1 MSLRNN
7 IILGVLASM
16 VIFGS
21 IGYAQ
26 DPEGDLLAGPSVQDE
41 EVTQEDMRAEHARV
55 TGKAKQN
62 HQNKEQFRLWLKT
75 LQSLDLTKEQQEEVH
90 SLVEKLHKAQK
101 GFQKEHGKEM
111 KELRKK
117 SIEAKKNGNDISDDV
132 GNRTRELLAMAPD
145 PTEHQSKAWLL
156 LTEEQQTDF
165 KEKYQIAVDKLS
177 KEREKRMQRDVPMM
191 DDVDQRRDHRQRDVD
206 SDDRQIRVK
215 QNHQRGDR
223 QIVGDSTDQAAMRSI
238 KFLRRL
244 QRLRD
249 QNQ

>member
-1 MSLRNN
+1 MKPRLSNL
-7 IILGVLASM
+7 IGLLFSMTVLGGTSM
-16 VIFGS
+16 
-21 IGYAQ
+21 AQ
-26 DPEGDLLAGPSVQDE
+26 EPADDLLAGPSVQDE
-41 EVTQEDMRAEHARV
+41 VVTDEDMR
-55 TGKAKQN
+55 
-62 HQNKEQFRLWLKT
+62 KEKLFRSKDGMNRQEQGQMRTWLST
-75 LQSLDLTKEQQEEVH
+75 LQSLDLTQAQQTEVRTIIR
-90 SLVEKLHKAQK
+90 SLHKAQEE
-101 GFQKEHGKEM
+101 FQKKHGEEVG
-111 KELRKK
+111 ELRKK
-117 SIEAKKNGNDISDDV
+117 SKEAKKNGNDIPDDV

-145 PTEHQSKAWLL
+145 PTEYQSKAWVL

-223 QIVGDSTDQAAMRSI
+223 QMVGDSTDQAAMRSI